1 MIDFFSTLDGSLL
14 PDLLRYHEDSP
25 MIFSSGLF
33 FVLFLLFL
41 PIYGLLGLSKRTTT
55 LRIIYVVC
63 FSLFFYYKSSG
74 FYVLLLM
81 LATTSDFLIAQA
93 LSNTPKDSPNRKKW
107 VALSMVINLG
117 ILSYFK
123 YFNFLLDLVVQAF
136 ASIGGLMG
144 METVSTMQW
153 EPWDIFLPVGISFY
167 TFQTM
172 SYIIDVY
179 RGDIKPLRPLLRV
192 VFSTAG
198 GRAHCTSQRLHSTNT
213 SPSVGYS
220 WGIWARALPY
230 PSGIIQKSR
239 YFGLH

>member
-14 PDLLRYHEDSP
+14 PDLLRYHEESP

-107 VALSMVINLG
+107 G
-117 ILSYFK
+117 F
-123 YFNFLLDLVVQAF
+123 LVVA
-136 ASIGGLMG
+136 
-144 METVSTMQW
+144 
-153 EPWDIFLPVGISFY
+153 
-167 TFQTM
+167 
-172 SYIIDVY
+172 
-179 RGDIKPLRPLLRV
+179 K
-192 VFSTAG
+192 
-198 GRAHCTSQRLHSTNT
+198 
-213 SPSVGYS
+213 
-220 WGIWARALPY
+220 
-230 PSGIIQKSR
+230 
-239 YFGLH
+239 